1 MADTKKD
8 KQESPAKAVSVTRE
22 EFDGLA
28 AKVRRMS
35 DNWKK
40 FADGHL
46 GSQTTGGKLVGLL
59 LVVGLLAGAAI
70 ADDLIKLPTPSGGTG
85 FEVDTD
91 GNATVGGTLTVDGA
105 TTQTGTLTAS
115 ALMAITPVS
124 VTCTNGGSI
133 AVAGSY
139 IKVTPIDVAT
149 ASVANATSAGQIL
162 IIENVGTNALT
173 IADSTTAMALGAN
186 AVLGA
191 TDTLVLIANAAAQWR
206 ELSLSDN

>member
-28 AKVRRMS
+28 AKVRRIS

-40 FADGHL
+40 FADCHI
-46 GSQTTGGKLVGLL
+46 GSQATGGKLVGLL

-105 TTQTGTLTAS
+105 TTAS
-115 ALMAITPVS
+115 TLMAITPVS

-139 IKVTPIDVAT
+139 IKVTPTDVAT

>member
-46 GSQTTGGKLVGLL
+46 GSQATGGKLVGLM

-105 TTQTGTLTAS
+105 TTAS
-115 ALMAITPVS
+115 TLMAITPVS
-124 VTCTNGGSI
+124 VTCANGGSI

-139 IKVTPIDVAT
+139 IKVTPTDVAT
-149 ASVANATSAGQIL
+149 VSVANATSAGQIL